1 MPDTYHRRTRK
12 ANAHRSYILL
22 ALSVLQ
28 KTTTGP
34 LLKWINERVKADLDE
49 KFNSSK
55 YLFEDVEQVKKDK
68 QEELED
74 NCISIKGLRYVLS
87 KLEAKGLVS
96 KNGYNEY
103 SLTEAGGREP
113 IFGELYGEML
123 FERLMAIPLKGTQE
137 EKMLECIKRF
147 GVYVTHIFMQN
158 LVWGSTVDK
167 LMSKNEL
174 QWINEA
180 IDPGRMFQWF
190 VNEFHSKKGDYSP
203 KARTFNQLAP
213 SFEKEFHELYGNLI
227 KSGIEFHMRVKPDL
241 IKKI

>member
-1 MPDTYHRRTRK
+1 VQYPTQDSNYKRTTKARVHRD
-12 ANAHRSYILL
+12 YILL
-22 ALSVLQ
+22 ALRKLE
-28 KTTTGP
+28 KATTGP
-34 LLKWINERVKADLDE
+34 ITNWINERLKADKE
-49 KFNSSK
+49 QTSISK
-55 YLFEDVEQVKKDK
+55 RGVQLI
-68 QEELED
+68 LP
-74 NCISIKGLRYVLS
+74 
-87 KLEAKGLVS
+87 KLEAEGLVS

-103 SLTEAGGREP
+103 GLTEAGGREP

-174 QWINEA
+174 QWTNEA
-180 IDPGRMFQWF
+180 INPGRMFQWF
-190 VNEFHSKKGDYSP
+190 VNEFHSKKGDFSP
-203 KARTFNQLAP
+203 KARTFNQLAA
-213 SFEKEFHELYGNLI
+213 SFEKEFHELYWNLI
-227 KSGIEFHMRVKPDL
+227 KSGIEFHKRVKPDL